1 MKLLKKKKIKI
12 QYIRQKYKISYKI
25 FLKKKKRQMILRP
38 FRAKIN
44 KLSYKHFLKNYF
56 LNQKQFKFPQLYE
69 NLFLYKNNKFNFFLF
84 NKLESISHLEK
95 SKISKLKKKQT
106 SCKHFLNFDR
116 FFFNIRLNFFI
127 IQNFNKIKLKQQL
140 SQNNNFY
147 TVGRI
152 LKQTRTYTNILLSVF
167 GIIFIIKTRNLK
179 RVIDKLMRNKYV
191 FFQIRRKKNKK
202 KKLKIDKYFKLEQGR
217 KLLFKYQSRL
227 LRFKLLSY
235 NNNSAKFSRRQYIR
249 LMNKNNKI
257 INLKLFKQKKT
268 FSFLQ
273 KKYFLYLKKKKKKVI
288 QSYMYKKK
296 KKKKKKIK
304 NASIRSI
311 FLFKSSFLFY
321 NFFFIFLFFNNILFF
336 T

>member
-1 MKLLKKKKIKI
+1 MKLLKKRKIKI
-12 QYIRQKYKISYKI
+12 KYIRPKYKISYKI
-25 FLKKKKRQMILRP
+25 FFKKKKRQMILRP
-38 FRAKIN
+38 LRAKIN
-44 KLSYKHFLKNYF
+44 KLSYKYFLKNNL

-95 SKISKLKKKQT
+95 SKISKFKKKMT

-202 KKLKIDKYFKLEQGR
+202 KKERKKLKIDKYFKLEQGR

-227 LRFKLLSY
+227 LRFKLLSF
-235 NNNSAKFSRRQYIR
+235 NNNLAKFSRRQYLR
-249 LMNKNNKI
+249 LMKKNNKI
-257 INLKLFKQKKT
+257 IKLKLFKEKKT

-273 KKYFLYLKKKKKKVI
+273 KQYFLYSKKKKKKIV

-296 KKKKKKIK
+296 KKIKKK
-304 NASIRSI
+304 
-311 FLFKSSFLFY
+311 
-321 NFFFIFLFFNNILFF
+321 
-336 T
+336 

>member
-1 MKLLKKKKIKI
+1 M
-12 QYIRQKYKISYKI
+12 
-25 FLKKKKRQMILRP
+25 
-38 FRAKIN
+38 
-44 KLSYKHFLKNYF
+44 
-56 LNQKQFKFPQLYE
+56 
-69 NLFLYKNNKFNFFLF
+69 
-84 NKLESISHLEK
+84 
-95 SKISKLKKKQT
+95 T
-106 SCKHFLNFDR
+106 SCKHFVNFDR

-191 FFQIRRKKNKK
+191 FFQIRRRKKKK
-202 KKLKIDKYFKLEQGR
+202 KKKEIKKLKIDKYFKLEQGR

-227 LRFKLLSY
+227 LRFKLLSF
-235 NNNSAKFSRRQYIR
+235 NNNLAKFSRRHYLR
-249 LMNKNNKI
+249 LMKKNNKI
-257 INLKLFKQKKT
+257 IKLKLFKKKKT

-273 KKYFLYLKKKKKKVI
+273 KQYFLNSKKKKKKII

-296 KKKKKKIK
+296 KRRKKK
-304 NASIRSI
+304 
-311 FLFKSSFLFY
+311 
-321 NFFFIFLFFNNILFF
+321 
-336 T
+336 

>member
-12 QYIRQKYKISYKI
+12 KYIHPKYKI
-25 FLKKKKRQMILRP
+25 FFKKKKRQMILRP

-44 KLSYKHFLKNYF
+44 RYSYKHFLKNNL
-56 LNQKQFKFPQLYE
+56 LNQKQFKIPQLYE

-84 NKLESISHLEK
+84 NKLESKSHLEK
-95 SKISKLKKKQT
+95 SKISKLKKKMT
-106 SCKHFLNFDR
+106 NCKHFLIFDR

-191 FFQIRRKKNKK
+191 FFQIRRKKNNKK
-202 KKLKIDKYFKLEQGR
+202 KKKERKKLKIDKYFKLEQGR
-217 KLLFKYQSRL
+217 KLLFKYQYRL
-227 LRFKLLSY
+227 LRFKLLSF

-257 INLKLFKQKKT
+257 IKLKLLKKKKT

-273 KKYFLYLKKKKKKVI
+273 KKYFLYLKKNKKKI
-288 QSYMYKKK
+288 LQSYMYKKK
-296 KKKKKKIK
+296 KERKKK
-304 NASIRSI
+304 
-311 FLFKSSFLFY
+311 
-321 NFFFIFLFFNNILFF
+321 
-336 T
+336 

>member
-1 MKLLKKKKIKI
+1 MKLLKKKKIK
-12 QYIRQKYKISYKI
+12 YIRPKYKISYKI

-38 FRAKIN
+38 FRTKIN
-44 KLSYKHFLKNYF
+44 RLSYKHFLKNNL

-84 NKLESISHLEK
+84 NKLESRSHLEK
-95 SKISKLKKKQT
+95 SKISKLKKKMT

-127 IQNFNKIKLKQQL
+127 IQNFNKIKLKQQF

-202 KKLKIDKYFKLEQGR
+202 KKKERKKLKIDKYFKLEQGR

-227 LRFKLLSY
+227 LRFKLLSF
-235 NNNSAKFSRRQYIR
+235 NNNLAKFSRRQYLR
-249 LMNKNNKI
+249 LMKKNNKI
-257 INLKLFKQKKT
+257 IKLKLFKKKKT

-273 KKYFLYLKKKKKKVI
+273 KKYFLYSKKKNKKMI

-296 KKKKKKIK
+296 KKKKKK
-304 NASIRSI
+304 
-311 FLFKSSFLFY
+311 
-321 NFFFIFLFFNNILFF
+321 
-336 T
+336 